1 MTGQPAAAEPYA
13 TRFESEVTAVDGRR
27 VWLDSTYFFAASG
40 GQPADR
46 GRIGDARVAD
56 VRLEAG
62 EPVHVLETEPSF
74 RDGQRVLCSIDWGW
88 RMYCMRA
95 HTASHLLG
103 GAARREFGSVTDRGI
118 EITEDHVRLQ
128 LDVDRRVTDEDL
140 VTLDKRVN
148 RAVWE
153 SRPVSWDSMPLA
165 DASDDES
172 IVVPVSVE
180 DAAIEKGR
188 VRVVT
193 IEDADARRTNDG
205 TSTNG
210 VVDGVWDATACGGTH
225 VRNTR
230 EIGPVTV
237 LGMTETSS
245 NGIGIDLAVGPR
257 AIERR
262 ETEKRVT
269 FAASRQL
276 GVPLSEATG
285 ELSRLEAE
293 RTELADVVD
302 LLRREL
308 VTTRIENAGS
318 FERDGKRWIAT
329 TVDGVDA
336 DEAGSIA
343 RESVGARADVVVVA
357 GDDPSPFA
365 VVAADAD
372 VDAMAILS
380 EITAEFGGGGGGT
393 ADLAWGGDFDVEP
406 DRVIAAVRN
415 EPDPDGKTDKRAS
428 T

>member
-1 MTGQPAAAEPYA
+1 MTGQRAAAEPYA
-13 TRFESEVTAVDGRR
+13 TRFESEVTAIDGRR

-56 VRLEAG
+56 VRLEGG

-74 RDGQRVLCSIDWGW
+74 RAGQRVLCSIDWSW

-95 HTASHLLG
+95 HTASHLLC
-103 GAARREFGSVTDRGI
+103 GAARREFASVTDRGI
-118 EITEDHVRLQ
+118 EITDDHVRLE
-128 LDVDRRVTDEDL
+128 LDLDCRVTDEDL
-140 VTLDKRVN
+140 VALDQHVN

-153 SRPVSWDSMPLA
+153 SRPVSWDSMPLSE
-165 DASDDES
+165 ASEDES
-172 IVVPVSVE
+172 IVVPVSLE

-188 VRVVT
+188 VRIVT
-193 IEDADARRTNDG
+193 IEDADAAGGNDRLSANGG
-205 TSTNG
+205 TT
-210 VVDGVWDATACGGTH
+210 GVWDVTACGGTH

-237 LGMTETSS
+237 LGMTETEADR
-245 NGIGIDLAVGPR
+245 IGIDLAVGPR

-276 GVPLSEATG
+276 GVPLGEATG

-318 FERDGKRWIAT
+318 FERDGNRWIAT
-329 TVDGVDA
+329 TAEGVDA

-343 RESVGARADVVVVA
+343 RESVGSRADVVVVA

-365 VVAADAD
+365 VVAAGDD

-393 ADLAWGGDFDVEP
+393 TDLAWGGDFNVDP
-406 DRVIAAVRN
+406 DRVIAAVRRG
-415 EPDPDGKTDKRAS
+415 PDPDGKTDKRAS